1 MALKTNIE
9 KNTSG
14 KKNPEKRIWKK
25 NLEKSN
31 GLKNA
36 WCFLS
41 VFFLSIFFLRE
52 RAVKI
57 AEGFS
62 LHVVKSVVSFS
73 LSF

>member
-25 NLEKSN
+25 KSGKIQWIEKYMVFPF
-31 GLKNA
+31 G
-36 WCFLS
+36 
-41 VFFLSIFFLRE
+41 FFLSIFFLRE